1 MKRLAE
7 KNINTPEWFN
17 FVWSVENVHRY
28 DAVRLRALLAG
39 MDETKSLLDVGAG
52 WWGAAQYAV
61 ANGYPGHYEAI
72 DFSEE
77 ARRRTLEIT
86 PTLDYQIGDARAMT
100 FADGTFDIVS
110 CGELI
115 EHMES
120 PAAFVA
126 ELVRVCKPGGKVII
140 GTLNDKC
147 DAAIAH
153 GEYPEH
159 LWSFTPDDLVGFLTP
174 YGSTTY
180 WEVGHYHFVQCSKL
194 PTPTGRWCDAR
205 TGKRDNPGNS
215 YGDLWNRCT
224 VTLDGSSIYDV
235 FYFDQ
240 DNGIVGVYLRN
251 EAGQFHSASPAG
263 VAIEWKTGMVGIVTA
278 ESEAAR

>member
-39 MDETKSLLDVGAG
+39 MDKTKSLLDVGAG

-86 PTLDYQIGDARAMT
+86 PSLFYFIGDARDMPYC
-100 FADGTFDIVS
+100 DGAFDVVS

-115 EHMES
+115 EHMEDVAS
-120 PAAFVA
+120 FVT
-126 ELVRVCKPGGKVII
+126 ELARVCKPGGRVII
-140 GTLNDKC
+140 STLNDKC

-159 LWSFTPDDLVGFLTP
+159 LWSFTPDDLVGFLAQ

-180 WEVGHYHFVQCSKL
+180 WEVGHYHFVACVVAAK
-194 PTPTGRWCDAR
+194 
-205 TGKRDNPGNS
+205 
-215 YGDLWNRCT
+215 
-224 VTLDGSSIYDV
+224 
-235 FYFDQ
+235 
-240 DNGIVGVYLRN
+240 
-251 EAGQFHSASPAG
+251 EA
-263 VAIEWKTGMVGIVTA
+263 
-278 ESEAAR
+278 SE